1 MDLIISARV
10 ARLATVDETL
20 RPHVIP
26 VVFVFNKNS
35 FFIPLD
41 KKKKRVNPRKLRRIK
56 NIKENPNTT
65 LLIDYYHENWGKLF
79 FLMIHGKASIV
90 EFKDKKKM
98 DKVHKL
104 LISKYSQYNKVGI
117 SDLCIK
123 IRPQKFTYWENA
135 E

>member
-26 VVFVFNKNS
+26 VVFVFNKNL

-65 LLIDYYHENWGKLF
+65 LLIDYYHEN
-79 FLMIHGKASIV
+79 
-90 EFKDKKKM
+90 
-98 DKVHKL
+98 
-104 LISKYSQYNKVGI
+104 
-117 SDLCIK
+117 
-123 IRPQKFTYWENA
+123 
-135 E
+135 